1 MLNLVNLLTSL
12 AITFGV
18 STNLTP
24 ICDEQKKPIIE
35 TPLKLNDS
43 SNNEYVNEY
52 SIQLTPN
59 NIATA
64 HYQLSENINPTTYEG
79 VQYDRESRYNLSAST
94 NYINVLGNIYKT
106 LMTST
111 GAWEYPNTSTQTAI
125 YMQNYFD
132 IWQNN
137 DNYAEPTTRILY
149 VLKLTPYN
157 FNIDTNTSTILSI
170 NIKNDFGNNIYG
182 QQQTITNL
190 WLRKAVYV
198 SSRSNWDTFLQKQL
212 TKYTAKNIL
221 DDIEDVNNGFYY
233 SKDVNLTEYSN
244 EVGAEYLNI
253 QVEFTMEPKRDNY
266 LIIDIM
272 PVVQAYLDNQVFPY
286 AHVPTIATAE
296 NIDQE
301 LTTQVININGTNII
315 PTGTYE
321 VLDIPGLMWEI
332 LTMPFAFVSQAFNLT
347 LFPGTPYQIN
357 ISNLFLSIIGVFVFI
372 FLIGLIIKLK
382 AGDM

>member
-24 ICDEQKKPIIE
+24 ICNEKKETPIIE
-35 TPLKLNDS
+35 TPLKANDT
-43 SNNEYVNEY
+43 SNQNINTYD
-52 SIQLTPN
+52 IQLTPN
-59 NIATA
+59 NLQTA
-64 HYQLSENINPTTYEG
+64 NYQLTENINPTTYEG
-79 VQYDRESRYNLSAST
+79 VQYDRESRNNLSAST
-94 NYINVLGNIYKT
+94 SYINVVGNIYKT
-106 LMTST
+106 LITST
-111 GAWEYPNTSTQTAI
+111 GAWEYPNTSTKTAI

-157 FNIDTNTSTILSI
+157 YNIDTSTSTILSI

-190 WLRKAVYV
+190 WLRKAIYV
-198 SSRSNWDTFLQKQL
+198 SSRSNWDTFLQRQL
-212 TKYTAKNIL
+212 TQYTSKNIL
-221 DDIEDVNNGFYY
+221 DDIENVNNGFYY
-233 SKDVNLTEYSN
+233 SKDVELTEYSDN
-244 EVGAEYLNI
+244 VGAEYLNI
-253 QVEFTMEPKRDNY
+253 QVQFTLEPKIDNY

-272 PVVQAYLDNQVFPY
+272 PVVQAYLNNDVFPY
-286 AHVPTIATAE
+286 AHVPTIATASD
-296 NIDQE
+296 ISQE
-301 LTTQVININGTNII
+301 LTTQTMWIHGTNVI
-315 PTGTYE
+315 PSGTYE

-332 LTMPFAFVSQAFNLT
+332 LTMPFAFISQAFNLT

-357 ISNLFLSIIGVFVFI
+357 IANLFLSIIGVFVFI
-372 FLIGLIIKLK
+372 FLVGILIRMS
-382 AGDM
+382 AGGM